1 MWFLSV
7 IYEIWFAILGILN
20 QFPKCLSIDG
30 DTYLDTLSLRYEKG
44 SQPSQLSLVDIF
56 VITVDS
62 LKEPVT
68 NAILSILVVDYS
80 IDKVSCYI
88 FYEGAAML
96 TLEALSETSD
106 FTRKWVPFCKKFND
120 DQVAPEWY
128 FAHKMDYLKDM
139 VLTSF
144 GKGRR
149 AMKRGFGMLQ
159 KAIVWSCRCIGAKL
173 N

>member
-68 NAILSILVVDYS
+68 NAILSILVVDFP

-88 FYEGAAML
+88 FYEGAAKL
-96 TLEALSETSD
+96 TLEVLSET
-106 FTRKWVPFCKKFND
+106 
-120 DQVAPEWY
+120 
-128 FAHKMDYLKDM
+128 
-139 VLTSF
+139 
-144 GKGRR
+144 
-149 AMKRGFGMLQ
+149 
-159 KAIVWSCRCIGAKL
+159 
-173 N
+173 